1 MSTRTSRT
9 LALALLAALLHVVAL
24 GAPAHAD
31 PDRLRLSL
39 SQTGPFTESLST
51 PLFSGSYVP
60 GTATST
66 FFVKNDSPSTT
77 RATISV
83 VPKTAVNALESALSF
98 TASVGGQQG
107 DVPVPLFVDKK
118 KNQCRTIVTGPT
130 INPGGTQQ
138 VDVTMHVNDGTNGFP
153 EFPQPATQQ
162 TASFS
167 FVVTLSQ
174 VTTKGKVDVCGPQS
188 PGGQTVQVLGAQS
201 ARTTASDVTPASS
214 EAVRSSGF
222 VAGLAAV
229 VLGAGALLLVGTR
242 RRRRD
247 ETGL

>member
-1 MSTRTSRT
+1 VSTPTRRP
-9 LALALLAALLHVVAL
+9 LAIALLAALLTVVAL

-39 SQTGPFTESLST
+39 SQAGPFTESLST

-60 GTATST
+60 GTATSS
-66 FFVKNDSPSTT
+66 FYVQNDSPSTT
-77 RATISV
+77 RATISL
-83 VPKTAVNALESALSF
+83 VPKTAVNAFEAALSF
-98 TASVGGQQG
+98 RASVGGQAG
-107 DVPVPLFVDKK
+107 DVAVPLYVDKK

-130 INPGGTQQ
+130 INPGGVQK
-138 VDVTMHVNDGTNGFP
+138 VDVTMLIDS

-174 VTTKGKVDVCGPQS
+174 VTNKGKVDVCGPQS
-188 PGGQTVQVLGAQS
+188 PGGQSVQVLGAQS
-201 ARTTASDVTPASS
+201 TSAKTTSPTLAPASS
-214 EAVRSSGF
+214 GAVRSSGF
-222 VAGLAAV
+222 VAGLAAG

-242 RRRRD
+242 RRRRT
-247 ETGL
+247 EV